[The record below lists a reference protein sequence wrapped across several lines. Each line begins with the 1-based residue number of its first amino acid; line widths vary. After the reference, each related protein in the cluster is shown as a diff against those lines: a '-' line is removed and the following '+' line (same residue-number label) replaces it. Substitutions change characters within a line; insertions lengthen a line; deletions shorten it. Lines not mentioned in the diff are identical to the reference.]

1 MSQNI
6 FLEYMSQL
14 NIEKNVKIVFGNTE
28 HFNIGYAMKNWTF
41 FISVMKTND
50 AYSRIN
56 RKIKKKHYHFLIVFF
71 FILSQKFNIAPKR
84 LKSILR

>member
-1 MSQNI
+1 MAQNI

-56 RKIKKKHYHFLIVFF
+56 RKIKKTLSFFDSVFF
-71 FILSQKFNIAPKR
+71 YFVTKI
-84 LKSILR
+84 